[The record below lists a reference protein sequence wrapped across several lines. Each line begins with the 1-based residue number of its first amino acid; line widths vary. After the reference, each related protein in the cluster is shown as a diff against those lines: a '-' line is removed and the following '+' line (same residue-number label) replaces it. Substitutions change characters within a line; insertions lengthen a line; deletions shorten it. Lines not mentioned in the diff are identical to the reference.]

1 MRTNRLSPTSGF
13 PCPCCQNHSTM
24 VTCSGKVSEV
34 LPLSFRT
41 QSSDR
46 ELTVTL
52 SHNMITIDEV
62 TFKGSRSLYPASTLF
77 NEPKTKI
84 TASNGQGGWENDTK
98 QSLQSATLKYKV
110 RQRQTV
116 NWFLNLTSSP
126 RSLLSIEHFFLEC
139 IPEFYKVGWP
149 FSHQALPP
157 LNHCSCHRSH
167 LEASLTVVL
176 SFTKLWLM
184 ANDFF

>member
-13 PCPCCQNHSTM
+13 PCQCCQNHSTM
-24 VTCSGKVSEV
+24 VTCSGLVREV
-34 LPLSFRT
+34 LPLYFRT

-52 SHNMITIDEV
+52 SHNMLTIDEV
-62 TFKGSRSLYPASTLF
+62 TFKGSRGLYPASTLF

-84 TASNGQGGWENDTK
+84 TASNGQGSWENDTK

-116 NWFLNLTSSP
+116 NWFFKSRFVPQIIAFHRGFIPGVYPRVLHRRMTILSLGSP
-126 RSLLSIEHFFLEC
+126 ASAPRFMPSLAFGSL
-139 IPEFYKVGWP
+139 P
-149 FSHQALPP
+149 HQTL
-157 LNHCSCHRSH
+157 
-167 LEASLTVVL
+167 
-176 SFTKLWLM
+176 
-184 ANDFF
+184 